1 MEQTDCF
8 CECSVIHEDSVR
20 AALDAMPPAG
30 ALEDMSAF
38 FKVLGD
44 KTRISILWAL
54 DSTELCVCDIA
65 AVLNMTKSAVSH
77 QLNTLRQAK
86 LVKARRDGKNV
97 YYSLDDQHVT
107 SIIEVAMAHLRHK

>member
-1 MEQTDCF
+1 MEQNDSF
-8 CECSVIHEDSVR
+8 CESNIIHEDSVK

-30 ALEDMSAF
+30 ALADMSAF